1 MKNEYQVTTLPRRQ
15 DQILLVP
22 LGLLLIAAG
31 IMIALSVWLTI
42 SGSPVFALLVSL
54 VGLAPAGI
62 GLHLLR
68 GATLRIRL
76 FPEGI
81 AVMNGAR
88 GVFQIPAEEL
98 RLVCELYV
106 FNGKRHTRMIGLS
119 AVSLEELAEKR
130 EQELR
135 KNPFSKYNVDIRK
148 RNANWVSQ
156 FAQEY
161 LTRCAKGYPVRNLRG
176 GILWLTWSED
186 VRDLLLQTYPGAE
199 HRIWKRTAASM
210 GSRWK
215 DPDPADFC
223 RGWVRRDTMGSL
235 GRLYLSIAAW
245 LLWLEVIAPS
255 VGGVVFLAILFFAAL
270 FGGLFLLLGGEYDR
284 VRVTES
290 MVAVYRNGRVY
301 QWLPVGSIKTVLRI
315 PINGNS
321 STISVFGPEESM
333 LLVTDQSMEEL
344 AAAAMEAT
352 KKRRDARDQI
362 ALWAQLPQPERYAV
376 ADYLTR
382 KAETGFYRFS
392 KDLIFGYAPGREEIL
407 RKCLPDAQW
416 MDLRCEVMD

>member
-1 MKNEYQVTTLPRRQ
+1 MTTLPRRQ

-22 LGLLLIAAG
+22 LGVLLISAG
-31 IMIALSVWLTI
+31 IIIALSGWQTLAGT
-42 SGSPVFALLVSL
+42 SVFALLISI
-54 VGLAPAGI
+54 VGLALAGV

-68 GATLRIRL
+68 GAALRIRL

-81 AVMNGAR
+81 AVMDGAK

-119 AVSLEELAEKR
+119 AVSLEALAEKR

-135 KNPFSKYNVDIRK
+135 KNPFSKYNVDLRK

-161 LTRCAKGYPVRNLRG
+161 LTRCAKGYPVQNLREN
-176 GILWLTWSED
+176 ILWLTWSED

-199 HRIWKRTAASM
+199 HRVWKRTTGM

-215 DPDPADFC
+215 DPDPSDFC
-223 RGWVRRDTMGSL
+223 RGWVRRDTVGSL
-235 GRLYLSIAAW
+235 GRVYLGVAAW
-245 LLWLEVIAPS
+245 LFWLGVVAPS
-255 VGGVVFLAILFFAAL
+255 LGGVVFLTLLFFAAL

-284 VRVTES
+284 IQVKES
-290 MVAVYRNGRVY
+290 VVAVYRNGRVS

-352 KKRRDARDQI
+352 KKRRDGRDQI

-376 ADYLTR
+376 TDYLTR
-382 KAETGFYRFS
+382 KTATGFCRFTR
-392 KDLIFGYAPGREEIL
+392 DLIFGYAPGREEIL
-407 RKCLPDAQW
+407 RKYLPDAQW
-416 MDLRCEVMD
+416 VDLRCEEVE